1 MENGSEGTPKAGRHQ
16 RQSSEGMGHFL
27 CRGDDRLQQKLLGS
41 NLTQQKQDGANIFR
55 EPLGWL
61 LKHGCQ
67 QIGQWENLWLMVQMV
82 KLGDEQTVAR

>member
-55 EPLGWL
+55 KPSGRL
-61 LKHGCQ
+61 LEHGCQ
-67 QIGQWENLWLMVQMV
+67 QVCQREDLWL
-82 KLGDEQTVAR
+82 VA